1 MMVGT
6 VASFKG
12 CKPSLPSFCDPYRFK
27 GPSCSRVPLA
37 IFFFF
42 LLFATPILV
51 FETLLGICGEIQTWL
66 FPGGTLN
73 LEHTELDRV
82 ASNLVVRMGLRE
94 RDRGWGTTEGK
105 QDFCHLSSLEGFLEE
120 ELLEV
125 GLE

>member
-1 MMVGT
+1 M
-6 VASFKG
+6 
-12 CKPSLPSFCDPYRFK
+12 
-27 GPSCSRVPLA
+27 A